1 MPGYAYLDPERTMTG
16 RLAPYMTRLLIAVHD
31 HNDLEIGVEWG
42 RALASALHLPI
53 TFAAVVDQPR
63 EGATVEQLALMA
75 RDTLGIVASDPRL
88 RGLDVS
94 IDVVTGDPAE
104 RLPELAARQ
113 EGTLL
118 ILALERENGGD
129 RSLAEGSRL
138 LNVLRNL
145 RSAYMLLPV
154 DARVHPRV
162 HSIVVGYDR
171 SEHSSEV
178 LRVARVMA
186 GSLDV
191 NVIAVEAIEPESV
204 SAAEFER
211 SELVIEER
219 LIRARGFA
227 SRTLLAVARARDA
240 GAIVV
245 GSHGIGTSPQLLM
258 GRTTEWLANHSDR
271 PVLVVPQAR

>member
-1 MPGYAYLDPERTMTG
+1 MTG

-31 HNDLEIGVEWG
+31 HNDIEIGVEWG

-53 TFAAVVDQPR
+53 TFAAVVDRPQ
-63 EGATVEQLALMA
+63 ENASVEQLALMA

-104 RLPELAARQ
+104 RLPELAGRE

-118 ILALERENGGD
+118 ILALEREEGSE

-138 LNVLRNL
+138 RKILRNL

-154 DARVHPRV
+154 EARVQPRV

-171 SEHSSEV
+171 SAHSSEV

-191 NVIAVEAIEPESV
+191 NVIAVEAIEPESA
-204 SAAEFER
+204 SPEEFQR
-211 SELVIEER
+211 SELVLDER

-240 GAIVV
+240 AAIVV
-245 GSHGIGTSPQLLM
+245 GSHGLGTSPQLLM
-258 GRTTEWLANHSDR
+258 GRTTEWLANYSDR
-271 PVLVVPQAR
+271 PVLVVPQPR

>member
-1 MPGYAYLDPERTMTG
+1 MPGYVYLDPERVMTG

-31 HNDLEIGVEWG
+31 HNDIEIGVEWG

-53 TFAAVVDQPR
+53 TFAAVVDRPQ
-63 EGATVEQLALMA
+63 ENASVEQLALMA

-104 RLPELAARQ
+104 RLPELAGRE

-118 ILALERENGGD
+118 ILALEREEGSE

-138 LNVLRNL
+138 RKILRNL

-154 DARVHPRV
+154 EARVQPRV

-171 SEHSSEV
+171 SAHSSEV

-191 NVIAVEAIEPESV
+191 NVIAVEAIEPESA
-204 SAAEFER
+204 SPEEFQR
-211 SELVIEER
+211 SELVLDER

-240 GAIVV
+240 AAIVV
-245 GSHGIGTSPQLLM
+245 GSHGLGTSPQLLM
-258 GRTTEWLANHSDR
+258 GRTTEWLANYSDR
-271 PVLVVPQAR
+271 PVLVVPQPR